1 MITLPR
7 FFKNNEIYTKEVV
20 KVDMCPE
27 EYLINRVDHQIKLY
41 SKNSKSNKTWLK
53 SIKIVELIAAALIP
67 LIAGMSSGILYD
79 KWIVGLLGVTVSI
92 LAAITSINR
101 FQENWISYRTTAE
114 SLKHEKYLFLTKSGS
129 YGDEYSFENFVQR
142 IEALISKE
150 NSTWAF
156 SNKKQTKKQEQL

>member
-27 EYLINRVDHQIKLY
+27 EYLINRVDDQIDWY
-41 SKNSKSNKTWLK
+41 SKKSQRNQRWFKL
-53 SIKIVELIAAALIP
+53 IKIIELVAAALIP
-67 LIAGMSSGILYD
+67 LIAGMNSEILYD
-79 KWIVGLLGVTVSI
+79 KWIVGILGVTVSV
-92 LAAITSINR
+92 LAGITGINR

-114 SLKHEKYLFLTKSGS
+114 SLKHEKFLFLTKSGP
-129 YGDEYSFENFVQR
+129 YTEEYSFENFVQR
-142 IEALISKE
+142 IEGLISRE

-156 SNKKQTKKQEQL
+156 SNKKQTKKQE